1 MPIDGTENH
10 NISISS
16 LQSSSPELP
25 SAVLYL
31 HPAIMAQFV
40 THEIMGTTLE
50 TTNRYSKLEPRG
62 IGASGVVCAAHDKVA
77 NQTVAIKKIVK
88 PFENTAMAKRTY
100 REVNLLSNMRHD
112 NLINLRDIFISP
124 SEDLYLVTDCIKTDL
139 NQLLRSRQKP
149 LEGQFIQFFL
159 YQILRGLKYLH
170 SADVIHRDLKPANLL
185 INDNCDLKICDFG
198 LAREQDAMMTGYVT
212 TRYYRAP
219 EIMLTWQKYSYA
231 VDIWSVGCILAEMIL
246 GTILFPGRD
255 HIHQFALITEA
266 LGRPPKEIMEK
277 VYSKHT
283 LEFVES
289 LPEPNSKPFASLF
302 RDADPQAVDLLEK
315 MLDLDPES
323 RITTSEALRHPYLS
337 TYQDSE
343 DEPVFE
349 KELSWSLFESE
360 LSAEEWKT
368 NMYYEVLD
376 YHSGACEGQA
386 KDGPTT
392 RVKLDNLS
400 KEMLMETY

>member
-1 MPIDGTENH
+1 
-10 NISISS
+10 
-16 LQSSSPELP
+16 
-25 SAVLYL
+25 
-31 HPAIMAQFV
+31 MAQFV
-40 THEIMGTTLE
+40 THQIMGTTLE
-50 TTNRYSKLEPRG
+50 TTNRYSNLEPRG
-62 IGASGVVCAAHDKVA
+62 VGASGVVCAAHDKVA
-77 NQTVAIKKIVK
+77 KQTVAIKKIVK
-88 PFENTAMAKRTY
+88 PFENTGVAKRTY
-100 REVNLLSNMRHD
+100 REVHLLSNLRHD

-124 SEDLYLVTDCIKTDL
+124 SEDLYDNHPRFDCIQTDL
-139 NQLLRSRQKP
+139 HRLLRSRQKP
-149 LEGQFIQFFL
+149 LEGQFIQFFI

-185 INDNCDLKICDFG
+185 INDNCDLKICDLG
-198 LAREQDAMMTGYVT
+198 LAREQDAKMTGYVT

-246 GTILFPGRD
+246 GKVLFPGKD

-266 LGRPPKEIMEK
+266 LGKPPKEIMEK

-283 LEFVES
+283 YEFVES
-289 LPEPNSKPFASLF
+289 LPEPKRKPFASLF
-302 RDADPQAVDLLEK
+302 GDADPQAIDLLEK

-337 TYQDSE
+337 TYHDPE

-349 KELSWSLFESE
+349 KELSWSLLESE
-360 LSAEEWKT
+360 LSADEWKT

-386 KDGPTT
+386 KEVPTT
-392 RVKLDNLS
+392 KVKLNDLS
-400 KEMLMETY
+400 KEMMMETY